1 MSGGRDRRI
10 DTVVSRDGTEI
21 AYQTIGKGPD
31 VLIVPGALAIADDFD
46 AFAREL
52 AERFTVVTIERRG
65 RGQSGPQGDDY
76 GINSE
81 CDDLA
86 AVQAATGAKLLFGH
100 SFGEKLRTGGCL
112 HRRQVVALAV
122 DAVVVSLRPALAAPS
137 ALDRDHGET
146 LRELARECVEV
157 VRDRKRA
164 RDDQNVRPLAN

>member
-21 AYQTIGKGPD
+21 AYHTIGKGPD
-31 VLIVPGALAIADDFD
+31 VLIVPGALAIADDFG

-52 AERFTVVTIERRG
+52 AERFTVGTIERRG

-100 SFGEKLRTGGCL
+100 SFGGFIALEAARRSNVFEKLAVYEPGVSIDGSVDVSWAAGTQ
-112 HRRQVVALAV
+112 RQLARGQ
-122 DAVVVSLRPALAAPS
+122 DLAAFI
-137 ALDRDHGET
+137 T
-146 LRELARECVEV
+146 F
-157 VRDRKRA
+157 VRGSTRRPRA
-164 RDDQNVRPLAN
+164 RPHAGC

>member
-52 AERFTVVTIERRG
+52 AERFTVVTVERRG
-65 RGQSGPQGDDY
+65 RGQSGPQGDEY

-100 SFGEKLRTGGCL
+100 SFGGFIALEAARRSNVFEKLAVYEPGVSIDGSVDVSWATATQ
-112 HRRQVVALAV
+112 RQLA
-122 DAVVVSLRPALAAPS
+122 RGQHLAAFI
-137 ALDRDHGET
+137 T
-146 LRELARECVEV
+146 FVEGST
-157 VRDRKRA
+157 RRPRA
-164 RDDQNVRPLAN
+164 RPHAGC